1 MKELKVNCALSAF
14 KKEMETSKYE
24 DKIDHSH
31 LQTHKNCSKNIYWM
45 RQQINV

>member
-24 DKIDHSH
+24 DKIIP
-31 LQTHKNCSKNIYWM
+31 L
-45 RQQINV
+45 